1 MGICSTDYNKK
12 IGKPNHY
19 PSCSTPNLNK
29 NQFITTLNDINIQNS
44 TSNKVTNNNV
54 YKISRKKKNHKKYN
68 NFDFFNVKTIKN
80 IKKIKHSNTNNST
93 NSKSKCTTVT
103 SDQYLSSQN
112 SMTQNNR
119 YYMNSELQ
127 TIEEQ
132 QSQSSLSLPY
142 LDNNNKL
149 NLNNQ
154 GIKPTNNLDEKSLKI
169 KKEIP
174 SNDKEEP
181 IILQYSNKIN
191 NKKKDNMDDN
201 KNNFNDNINNE
212 ITILN
217 KTYFK
222 CVRTIN
228 DGHKDKVVCLT
239 ETIGGK
245 IATGSYDNTI
255 KIWNLNS
262 SNNICERTI
271 NEEGNV
277 FCLLEFEN
285 NMLLS
290 GTNKNNIN
298 LFNLNANSNNKIFSF
313 RGHELWVNNLIKL
326 NNIYFAS
333 CSNDNQI
340 RIWDYHNKIC
350 ANILRGHVDGVLS
363 LILLSNG
370 QLCSGGADLSIKIWD
385 WKRGICT
392 STLLG
397 HKKWIKCLCQL
408 SNRYIVSG
416 SDDKIIKV
424 WLNNK
429 CIKNLSGH
437 FKSVRTICQINSS
450 FFASGSFDK
459 TIKIW
464 DILKLNCVQTIYAH
478 KDLILDIIR
487 KSTGEIISCSNDRE
501 IKIWKQVIN

>member
-1 MGICSTDYNKK
+1 MGICSTDYKK
-12 IGKPNHY
+12 KLGKVNHT
-19 PSCSTPNLNK
+19 PSLSTPNFK
-29 NQFITTLNDINIQNS
+29 QNQFITTLNDINIQNS
-44 TSNKVTNNNV
+44 TPNKIINNNV
-54 YKISRKKKNHKKYN
+54 YKISRKKKHKKFN
-68 NFDFFNVKTIKN
+68 NFDFFNVRTIKN
-80 IKKIKHSNTNNST
+80 VKKIKHSNTNNST

-103 SDQYLSSQN
+103 SDQYMSSQT
-112 SMTQNNR
+112 SFAQNNR

-149 NLNNQ
+149 NFNNQ
-154 GIKPTNNLDEKSLKI
+154 GIKPINYMTENSFKV

-174 SNDKEEP
+174 PNDKVKS
-181 IILQYSNKIN
+181 IIRQESN
-191 NKKKDNMDDN
+191 NKLNNKAKSNVNDN
-201 KNNFNDNINNE
+201 KNNLNDNLNNS

-222 CVRTIN
+222 CVKTIN

-239 ETIGGK
+239 EIIGGK

-262 SNNICERTI
+262 FNNICERTI

-298 LFNLNANSNNKIFSF
+298 LFNLNVKSNNKIFSF
-313 RGHELWVNNLIKL
+313 QGHTLWVNNIIKL

-340 RIWDYHNKIC
+340 RIWDYNNKIC
-350 ANILRGHVDGVLS
+350 SNILRSHVDGVLS
-363 LILLSNG
+363 LILLSDG
-370 QLCSGGADLSIKIWD
+370 QLCSGGADLSIKIY
-385 WKRGICT
+385 KM
-392 STLLG
+392 
-397 HKKWIKCLCQL
+397 
-408 SNRYIVSG
+408 
-416 SDDKIIKV
+416 
-424 WLNNK
+424 
-429 CIKNLSGH
+429 
-437 FKSVRTICQINSS
+437 FMPTI
-450 FFASGSFDK
+450 
-459 TIKIW
+459 
-464 DILKLNCVQTIYAH
+464 
-478 KDLILDIIR
+478 
-487 KSTGEIISCSNDRE
+487 
-501 IKIWKQVIN
+501 